1 MTLTLHHHPEAD
13 AIYIRLNDLPYAVG
27 EDLDHERRI
36 DYAANGEPVG
46 IEILGVSEGIDT
58 HGLPHETAIS
68 RLAKEHALKVFA

>member
-1 MTLTLHHHPEAD
+1 MALTLHRDLDAD
-13 AIYIRLNDLPYAVG
+13 ALYIRLRDLPYASG
-27 EDLDHERRI
+27 DDIDHGRRI